1 MIHEV
6 MILDYSSKDLGLI
19 EYASALKLWLF
30 SSLLVG
36 LIISAGAVPSYF
48 HIPVFL
54 FGIFAVAV
62 IIGCVESTIARLRL
76 IHIPK
81 FIVGSGALAII
92 ALILKIA
99 GN

>member
-1 MIHEV
+1 MI
-6 MILDYSSKDLGLI
+6 
-19 EYASALKLWLF
+19 
-30 SSLLVG
+30 
-36 LIISAGAVPSYF
+36 
-48 HIPVFL
+48 
-54 FGIFAVAV
+54 
-62 IIGCVESTIARLRL
+62 ESTIARMRL